1 MKSEKSLKARK
12 ECERK
17 NLERC
22 RWCSARLAAQ
32 PGHPSNPPRKKPK
45 IPVNPHFHSNPLE
58 NSPFLL
64 VELSQLSYKVLLFL
78 AIHRRLFV
86 QYFRHFEALPLSHNV
101 HSIFRQN
108 EGNLWVQGVSAPGA
122 ALDEL
127 LRRLVVVE
135 RHRWRGGWL
144 SSAPRTSSS
153 SLVRGCPTDASG
165 KARQSTGQY
174 GTSTHP
180 RLRSETMK
188 YFSANFHWKR
198 TRVLDS
204 MISFTF

>member
-1 MKSEKSLKARK
+1 M
-12 ECERK
+12 
-17 NLERC
+17 ERC
-22 RWCSARLAAQ
+22 RWCWRAVRPCLGNQA
-32 PGHPSNPPRKKPK
+32 PSSKPPKLSTPQKFP
-45 IPVNPHFHSNPLE
+45 PPHSQNL
-58 NSPFLL
+58 PFLL

-108 EGNLWVQGVSAPGA
+108 QGNLWVQGVSAPGA
-122 ALDEL
+122 ALDEAGEL
-127 LRRLVVVE
+127 LRRLVVV
-135 RHRWRGGWL
+135 RHRRGGWL
-144 SSAPRTSSS
+144 GSAPRTSTS

-180 RLRSETMK
+180 RLRSEIMK
-188 YFSANFHWKR
+188 YFSENFHWKWM
-198 TRVLDS
+198 RVSSCL
-204 MISFTF
+204 ISYTF

>member
-1 MKSEKSLKARK
+1 MVVAR
-12 ECERK
+12 R
-17 NLERC
+17 
-22 RWCSARLAAQ
+22 AALPEQ
-32 PGHPSNPPRKKPK
+32 PGSLLKTPKTIHSSKKFPLPR
-45 IPVNPHFHSNPLE
+45 LE
-58 NSPFLL
+58 NLPFLL
-64 VELSQLSYKVLLFL
+64 VEFSQLSYKVLLFL

-144 SSAPRTSSS
+144 GSAPRTSSS

-198 TRVLDS
+198 ARVLDS
-204 MISFTF
+204 LMLVTF

>member
-1 MKSEKSLKARK
+1 M
-12 ECERK
+12 
-17 NLERC
+17 ERC
-22 RWCSARLAAQ
+22 RWCWRAVRPCLGNQA
-32 PGHPSNPPRKKPK
+32 PSQNPKKLSTPK
-45 IPVNPHFHSNPLE
+45 IFNPFNLE
-58 NSPFLL
+58 NLPFLL

-78 AIHRRLFV
+78 PIHRRLFV
-86 QYFRHFEALPLSHNV
+86 QYFRHFEALPLSHNI

-108 EGNLWVQGVSAPGA
+108 QGNPWVQGVSASGA
-122 ALDEL
+122 ALDGAADEL
-127 LRRLVVVE
+127 LRRLVVV
-135 RHRWRGGWL
+135 RHRRWQ

-188 YFSANFHWKR
+188 YFSGNFHWKR

-204 MISFTF
+204 LMSFTF